1 MTIPDY
7 LLAGPKDQEGGWTID
22 RIYLAKIE
30 RIVERQYGES
40 PGLEEIEAVILV
52 HERLSALRGG
62 KEGPDS

>member
-22 RIYLAKIE
+22 RIYLAKI
-30 RIVERQYGES
+30 ERQYGES